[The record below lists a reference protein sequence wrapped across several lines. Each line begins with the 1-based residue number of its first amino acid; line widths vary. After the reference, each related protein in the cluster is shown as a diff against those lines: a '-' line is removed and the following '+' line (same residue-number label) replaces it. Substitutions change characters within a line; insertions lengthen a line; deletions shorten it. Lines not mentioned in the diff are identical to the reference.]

1 MLGLLIRSGA
11 LVNAANEYG
20 VTPLALACANG
31 SKAAVDVLL
40 EAKAN
45 VNAARPTGET
55 PLMTAARSGN
65 ADIVRL
71 LLTAGADPKAVS
83 NDYKQNALMW
93 AIAERHVAVVR
104 ALLNHGADLSARSSG
119 GFTPLLF
126 AARYGDPEIADL
138 LLAAGADARDAAAGG
153 NTALLVAAVRG
164 HVDVAKALLRRGAD
178 PNVAEAGYTVLH
190 WAAGLWETELS
201 GPNGVVA
208 EGEWRAVAG
217 LSERKLELVQ
227 ALLSHGAD
235 PNARMA
241 KNPPRVGYT
250 QLNVEHNVAGV
261 NPFPDATPFL
271 LAAMAADVP
280 VMRALVAAGADPKLV
295 ARDGTTALM
304 LASGLGRYP
313 AENSVTENQ
322 AIEAVKAS
330 LALGNDVNAVNK
342 AGNTALHGAA
352 LIKANTIIRL
362 LVESGA
368 AMDVKNNRGQTA
380 VTLADTIRAGSATT
394 RGRTP
399 TGDLL
404 RELIAERSK

>member
-1 MLGLLIRSGA
+1 
-11 LVNAANEYG
+11 
-20 VTPLALACANG
+20 
-31 SKAAVDVLL
+31 
-40 EAKAN
+40 
-45 VNAARPTGET
+45 
-55 PLMTAARSGN
+55 
-65 ADIVRL
+65 
-71 LLTAGADPKAVS
+71 
-83 NDYKQNALMW
+83 
-93 AIAERHVAVVR
+93 
-104 ALLNHGADLSARSSG
+104 
-119 GFTPLLF
+119 
-126 AARYGDPEIADL
+126 
-138 LLAAGADARDAAAGG
+138 
-153 NTALLVAAVRG
+153 
-164 HVDVAKALLRRGAD
+164 
-178 PNVAEAGYTVLH
+178 
-190 WAAGLWETELS
+190 
-201 GPNGVVA
+201 
-208 EGEWRAVAG
+208 
-217 LSERKLELVQ
+217 
-227 ALLSHGAD
+227 
-235 PNARMA
+235 
-241 KNPPRVGYT
+241 
-250 QLNVEHNVAGV
+250 VAGV